1 MNKKRGRFLAE
12 VVNTFKYIR
21 RSLSL
26 SMRRRISFDYLVMYL
41 IVSVITL
48 LVFTMGYNLI
58 QVKSDSAD
66 MEEQVFNLAI
76 LKDRGD
82 LSELAFTETIHQFS
96 REEAMGIQLIVTP
109 QSGDMEA
116 YTLKTDYVSD
126 RVYEMRY
133 VENIWLF
140 FGQGLIKNTEVRQFA
155 FDDVNKSSYS
165 IQTIQKFN
173 SPTRERSILIL
184 AIMIS
189 QIIGITIMSIVG
201 SFRLRQVFMPVYG
214 MTKTAEKITI
224 NNMDAKLDVNRAEYE
239 LKDLART
246 FNDMIERI
254 RTDYVKQK
262 RFVSDVS
269 HELRTPISIVNG
281 YARMLDR
288 WGKKDEAI
296 LEESIDA
303 IKSETKNMQILV
315 ENLLT
320 LVRSDNQT
328 LVFEK
333 DQFMLNEMGQEL
345 MKDMMLIDEGR
356 HHFSTQIDEAI
367 KVCLDEAKVKQT
379 IRIFLDNAI
388 KYTPEGGQVTLSM
401 KKLAKHV
408 EISIKDSGIGINK
421 EDLPHLFERFY
432 RSDES
437 RTRET
442 GGHGLGLA
450 IAKAMIIGQEGV
462 IRVKSKINE
471 GSTFILTLP
480 ISCDK

>member
-1 MNKKRGRFLAE
+1 MNKKRGRFLRE
-12 VVNTFKYIR
+12 VVNSFNYIR

-58 QVKSDSAD
+58 QVGADSQD
-66 MEEQVFNLAI
+66 METRVFNLAL

-82 LSELAFTETIHQFS
+82 LSASALTEEIRQLGL
-96 REEAMGIQLIVTP
+96 EESMGIQLIVSP
-109 QSGDMEA
+109 VAGDMAGYKVQSE
-116 YTLKTDYVSD
+116 YVSD

-140 FGQGLIKNTEVRQFA
+140 FGQGLVKNTQIRQFA
-155 FDDVNKSSYS
+155 FDEGTIMAYS
-165 IQTIQKFN
+165 IQTVQKFN
-173 SPTRERSILIL
+173 SPTSERSVLIL

-189 QIIGITIMSIVG
+189 QIIGVTMMSIVG
-201 SFRLRQVFMPVYG
+201 SFRLRQVFMPIYG
-214 MTKTAEKITI
+214 MTKMAEKITI
-224 NNMDAKLDVNRAEYE
+224 NNMDASLDVNRAEYE

-246 FNDMIERI
+246 FNDMIQRL

-296 LEESIDA
+296 LEESIEA
-303 IKSETKNMQILV
+303 IKSETKNMQSLV

-333 DQFMLNEMGQEL
+333 DQFMLNVLGEEL
-345 MKDMMLIDEGR
+345 IKDMILIDEGR
-356 HHFSTQIDEAI
+356 HSFSTDFDEDI

-388 KYTPEGGQVTLSM
+388 KYTPEGGHVGLSL
-401 KKLAKHV
+401 KKLPKQV
-408 EISIKDSGIGINK
+408 EISIEDSGIGISK

-450 IAKAMIIGQEGV
+450 IAKAMIIGQDGI
-462 IRVKSKINE
+462 IRVKSKMNE

-480 ISCDK
+480 ISCEK

>member
-1 MNKKRGRFLAE
+1 MNKKRGRFFSE
-12 VVNTFKYIR
+12 VASTIKYIR

-58 QVKSDSAD
+58 QVKSVSRA
-66 MEEQVFNLAI
+66 MEDQVFNLAV
-76 LKDRGD
+76 LRDRGD
-82 LSELAFTETIHQFS
+82 LSEASLTQEINQLGQEQS
-96 REEAMGIQLIVTP
+96 MGIQLIMSPVT
-109 QSGDMEA
+109 GELLG
-116 YTLKTDYVSD
+116 YTVKSDFVSD

-140 FGQGLIKNTEVRQFA
+140 FGQGLLKDTEVRQFA
-155 FDDVNKSSYS
+155 FDDANSVAYS
-165 IQTIQKFN
+165 IQTVQGFN
-173 SPTRERSILIL
+173 SPTKERSVLIIV
-184 AIMIS
+184 IMLS
-189 QIIGITIMSIVG
+189 QIIGVTIMSIVG
-201 SFRLRQVFMPVYG
+201 SFRLRQVFMPIYG
-214 MTKTAEKITI
+214 MTKTAEKITL

-246 FNDMIERI
+246 FNDMIEGI

-288 WGKKDEAI
+288 WGKSDVAI

-303 IKSETKNMQILV
+303 IKSESKNMQVLV

-328 LVFEK
+328 LIFEK
-333 DQFMLNEMGQEL
+333 DQFMLNEMGDEL
-345 MKDMMLIDEGR
+345 IKDMILIDEGR
-356 HHFSTQIDEAI
+356 HSFTAEFNEAI

-388 KYTPEGGQVTLSM
+388 KYTPEGGHIELSM
-401 KKLAKHV
+401 KKLPKHV
-408 EISIKDSGIGINK
+408 EISIADSGIGIDK
-421 EDLPHLFERFY
+421 TDLPHLFERFY

-450 IAKAMIIGQEGV
+450 IAKAMIIGQDGI
-462 IRVKSKINE
+462 IRVKSKMNE

-480 ISCDK
+480 MSCEE